1 MEEID
6 LYEDMEYVPK
16 SETNSENLKPIQ
28 EMKRGEANL
37 IKRSF
42 TAIPE

>member
-28 EMKRGEANL
+28 EMKRGKTNV
-37 IKRSF
+37 IKR
-42 TAIPE
+42 